1 MGIWNYVIA
10 MLGSFFAG
18 VVNVLAGNGSTLTLM
33 ILTELM
39 GLPGNVAN
47 ATNRVGI
54 FTQSASGSWAFY
66 TKGKLGLT
74 RSWWYIGITTI
85 GAIGGI
91 YLATIVSDDQFKTAF
106 RWLML
111 VTLLIL
117 LVKPE
122 RWIRETDPNKQPNWW
137 LAVPMFLAVGFY
149 GGFIQMGMGI
159 FFLAVMVLGAHF
171 SLTDSNAVKGVV
183 VAIYTFIALLIF
195 QWKGLIDWRVGL
207 FMAIGQ
213 TLGGYFTALY
223 AAQSPK
229 ANVWAYRILIVAIVF
244 SVVKMYNLQTWVFT
258 LFAGK

>member
-1 MGIWNYVIA
+1 MEPWNYVIA

-66 TKGKLGLT
+66 KNGKLGLT
-74 RSWWYIGITTI
+74 RSWWYIGITTV

-91 YLATIVSDDQFKTAF
+91 MLATMVSDAQFKTAF
-106 RWLML
+106 RWLMI

-122 RWIRETDPNKQPNWW
+122 RWIRDTDLNKQPNWW
-137 LAVPMFLAVGFY
+137 LAIPMFLAVGFY

-183 VAIYTFIALLIF
+183 VAIYTLIAIIIF
-195 QWKGLIDWRVGL
+195 QWKGLIDWRMGL

-213 TLGGYFTALY
+213 TLGGYYTALY
-223 AAQSPK
+223 AARSPK
-229 ANVWAYRILIVAIVF
+229 ANIWAHRLLVLVVILSTI
-244 SVVKMYNLQTWVFT
+244 KMFNLHKIF
-258 LFAGK
+258 F